1 MDRKVDVANPAP
13 PNIDIKR
20 NPSEEQLAHVL
31 ESILNPDPDMK
42 DLKLIL
48 NLECLIT

>member
-1 MDRKVDVANPAP
+1 MDKKVDVANPAP

-31 ESILNPDPDMK
+31 ERILNPDPVMK
-42 DLKLIL
+42 DLKLTL
-48 NLECLIT
+48 NVEFQIT